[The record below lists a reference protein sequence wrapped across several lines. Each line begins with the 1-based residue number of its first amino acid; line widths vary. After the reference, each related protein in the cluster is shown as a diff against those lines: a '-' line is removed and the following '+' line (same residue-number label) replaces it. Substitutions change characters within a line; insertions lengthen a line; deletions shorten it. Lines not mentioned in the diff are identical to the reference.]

1 MMVKEMNNKE
11 YVVVTAISSHRMR
24 YVMHRDDLQKKNPLD
39 PVNAIEWANDTVN
52 AEECG
57 EFSQEHMGEYIVDTV
72 EMNEDD
78 ILELFDKDN
87 DYLSEWS
94 KDEKLKF
101 VRKSIDSD
109 EVPVE
114 QLYRAGDGVSQD
126 DRTAEKWWRLAAE
139 QGKSSAQF
147 NLGFMYENGKGV
159 AKNYKIAL
167 KWYRLAAEQG
177 DVDALTNLGNMY
189 HNGYGVPQDDK
200 TAVKWWKLAAEQGD
214 AKSQYNLDIILR
226 RGEYE

>member
-1 MMVKEMNNKE
+1 MVKEMNNKE

-57 EFSQEHMGEYIVDTV
+57 EFSQEHMGEYIVDAV

-78 ILELFDKDN
+78 MLELFDKDN

-189 HNGYGVPQDDK
+189 HNGYGVLQDDK